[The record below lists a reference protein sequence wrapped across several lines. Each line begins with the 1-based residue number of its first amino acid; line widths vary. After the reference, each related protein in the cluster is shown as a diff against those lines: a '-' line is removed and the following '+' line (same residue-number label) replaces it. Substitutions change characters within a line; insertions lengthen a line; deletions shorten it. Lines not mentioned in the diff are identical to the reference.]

1 MRKKKMDKL
10 SIFLIPIGVALNFIG
25 AQIAMLLKLPVY
37 LDAIGTIVVGAL
49 CGGWPGALVG
59 VISNTINSI
68 TYPTYIWYGI
78 ISAIYGILAAYLS
91 RKKVFCKLWS
101 SILAA
106 LLFATIGGVLN
117 SCITWILFGFDFA
130 TDTTAIFALP
140 LYKVLGFSK
149 FAAQMIAAIFMDVFD
164 KELSILATY
173 FILRS
178 MPNRFLV
185 KLKQGMVYI
194 RKMRR
199 VDLG

>member
-1 MRKKKMDKL
+1 MKKMEKL
-10 SIFLIPIGVALNFIG
+10 TIFLIPIGVALNFIG

-49 CGGWPGALVG
+49 CGGWPGAIVG

-68 TYPTYIWYGI
+68 TYPTYVWYGI
-78 ISAIYGILAAYLS
+78 ISAIYGVLAAYLS
-91 RKKVFCKLWS
+91 KKKVFCSLWKA
-101 SILAA
+101 ILAS

-140 LYKVLGFSK
+140 LHNVLGFPK
-149 FAAQMIAAIFMDVFD
+149 FAAQMIAAICMDVAD
-164 KELSILATY
+164 KFLAILATF
-173 FILRS
+173 FILKS

-185 KLKQGMVYI
+185 KLRLGEIYI
-194 RKMRR
+194 KK
-199 VDLG
+199 

>member
-1 MRKKKMDKL
+1 MKKMEKL
-10 SIFLIPIGVALNFIG
+10 TIFLIPIGVALNFIG

-49 CGGWPGALVG
+49 CGGWPGAIVG

-68 TYPTYIWYGI
+68 TYPTYVWYRI
-78 ISAIYGILAAYLS
+78 ISAIYGVLAAYLS
-91 RKKVFCKLWS
+91 KKKVFCSLWKA
-101 SILAA
+101 ILAS

-140 LYKVLGFSK
+140 LHNVLGFPK
-149 FAAQMIAAIFMDVFD
+149 FAAQMIAAICMDVAD
-164 KELSILATY
+164 KFLAILATF
-173 FILRS
+173 FILKS

-185 KLKQGMVYI
+185 KLRLGEIYI
-194 RKMRR
+194 KK
-199 VDLG
+199 